1 MKTYE
6 VYALRYASV
15 ERTASSNF
23 LHSDMHEGS
32 MPLDFYFWVIRN
44 EDHLVVVDTGF
55 SECSAQ
61 QRNRKFEYHP
71 EELLKTLN
79 INTEEVQNL
88 VLTHLHYDHAGNVKA
103 FPNARIHIQ
112 EAEVNFATGRYMCFH
127 SLRLFFSAD
136 DVVTIIHKL
145 YDDKVQFHDGFSEIY
160 PGIEVYKIGGHTA
173 GLQIVRVWTRRGWLV
188 LASDAMHYYQNYEQE
203 NPFPGILDVGQMLE
217 GYRIIRKLV
226 ESDRHIIPGHDP
238 LVAKYYPGFNN
249 HPSIF
254 RLDSEPEI
262 NG

>member
-15 ERTASSNF
+15 DRKASSNF
-23 LHSDMHEGS
+23 LHNDLHEGL

-55 SECSAQ
+55 SQCSAQ
-61 QRNRKFEYHP
+61 QRNRQFQYEP
-71 EELLKTLN
+71 EELLQALN
-79 INTEEVQNL
+79 INTEDVGDII
-88 VLTHLHYDHAGNVKA
+88 LTHLHYDHAGNIDA
-103 FPNARIHIQ
+103 FSNAKIHIQ

-136 DVVTIIHKL
+136 DVVGIIRKL
-145 YDDKVQFHDGFSEIY
+145 YNDKVQFHDGFSQIY

-173 GLQIVRVWTRRGWLV
+173 GLQVVRVWTRRGWIV

-203 NPFPGILDVGQMLE
+203 NPFPGILNVGQMLE
-217 GYRIIRKLV
+217 GYQTIRKMV
-226 ESDRHIIPGHDP
+226 DSDSHIIPGHDP
-238 LVAKYYPGFNN
+238 LVASNYPCIKN

-254 RLDSEPEI
+254 RLD
-262 NG
+262 